1 MTSKKGIAL
10 PLTKQTIETLLN
22 AAQGAMKNAHAPYSN
37 FQVGASVI
45 YEDGT
50 IITGCNVENASFG
63 GTICAERTAISA
75 GVAQGRTDIVAIC
88 VSNQTD
94 TKITPCGICRQV
106 IWEFSQDVP
115 VICSNKD
122 GDYKVLTIEELLPH
136 AFDLKGV
143 E

>member
-1 MTSKKGIAL
+1 MELSHDQID
-10 PLTKQTIETLLN
+10 TLLS
-22 AAQGAMKNAHAPYSN
+22 AAQSAMENAHAPYSD
-37 FQVGASVI
+37 FQVGASVL
-45 YEDGT
+45 YDDGT

-63 GTICAERTAISA
+63 ATICAERTALA
-75 GVAQGRTDIVAIC
+75 TGVAQGKSVIKALC
-88 VSNQTD
+88 VSNMTD

-106 IWEFSQDVP
+106 IWEFSQTVP

-122 GDYKVLTIEELLPH
+122 GDYKILTIGELLPH